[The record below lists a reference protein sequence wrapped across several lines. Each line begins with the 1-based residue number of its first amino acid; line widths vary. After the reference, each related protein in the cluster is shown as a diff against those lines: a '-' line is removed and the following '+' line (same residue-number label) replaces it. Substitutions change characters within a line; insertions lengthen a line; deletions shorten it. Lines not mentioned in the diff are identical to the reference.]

1 MRVSAT
7 VGLAEL
13 ALTGCT
19 LTSDHLYLFP
29 NGARLDDTIGAATE
43 IGLRFHPTRGA
54 MSIGESAGGLP
65 PDSLVE
71 REDAI
76 LRDMER
82 VVAAFHD
89 PAEGAMVRV
98 GLAPC
103 SPFSVSR
110 DLMRDAAV
118 LARDKGVM
126 LHTHLA
132 ENDEDVAYSLATFGC
147 RPGQYAE
154 DLGWT
159 GPDVWHAH
167 CVKLD
172 AGEIGLL
179 ARSGTGVAHCPCS
192 NCRLGSG
199 IAPVRAM
206 RDAGVTVGLGVDG
219 SASNDAG
226 SLVAEARQA
235 MLLQRVARGA
245 DAMSA
250 REALEIATRGGADV
264 LGRPDCGRIAPGKR
278 ADIAVW
284 DLSGVEA
291 AGAWDPVAALLLCAP
306 GSVRDLF
313 VEGRRVVAGGRI
325 ATLDLPVVLER
336 QRTLAALP
344 RVRAILLAKDRARP
358 GSGRRRGEDRRLA
371 GRIDD
376 RDRREGRKRVL
387 DRQRGQHRLDDQAG
401 GVAAPVELDEVGPA
415 RGAAGQHALPA
426 RRAGRGPAAATRGA
440 VRQPHAQPLGR
451 EPRRDR
457 IGAAAAVT
465 NRGDAACQQH
475 QGYQALH
482 SIAPQTG
489 QISGIS
495 RLAVIPS
502 MMLSGTPTFT

>member
-1 MRVSAT
+1 MSVVKRPEILIRNADVVVTMNAARDELAGADVLVRGGVIAAVGQGLVAPGAQVIEARGCVVTPGLVNTHHHLYQTLTRAVPGGQDALLFGWLKTLYPIWARFGPEEMFVSAK

-13 ALTGCT
+13 ALSGCT

-29 NGARLDDTIGAATE
+29 NGARLDDTIAAAAE

-76 LRDMER
+76 QTDMIR
-82 VVAAFHD
+82 VVDAFHD
-89 PAEGAMVRV
+89 PRPGAMVRV

-110 DLMRDAAV
+110 ELMRDAAL

-132 ENDEDVAYSLATFGC
+132 ENDEDIAYSLARFGC

-159 GPDVWHAH
+159 GQDVWHAH

-172 AGEIGLL
+172 GSEIELF
-179 ARSGTGVAHCPCS
+179 ARSLTGVAHCPCS

-206 RDAGVTVGLGVDG
+206 RDAGVRVGLGVDG

-226 SLVAEARQA
+226 NLVAEARMA

-250 REALEIATRGGADV
+250 REALEIATLGGAQV
-264 LGRPDCGRIAPGKR
+264 LGRDDLGSVEVGKR
-278 ADIAVW
+278 ADLAVW
-284 DLSGVEA
+284 DMTGIEA
-291 AGAWDPVAALLLCAP
+291 AGAWDPVAALLLSGPAR
-306 GSVRDLF
+306 VRDLL
-313 VEGRRVVAGGRI
+313 VEGRVVVAGGEV
-325 ATLDLPVVLER
+325 ATLDLPRLLER
-336 QRTLAALP
+336 QRALARALAA
-344 RVRAILLAKDRARP
+344 
-358 GSGRRRGEDRRLA
+358 
-371 GRIDD
+371 
-376 RDRREGRKRVL
+376 
-387 DRQRGQHRLDDQAG
+387 
-401 GVAAPVELDEVGPA
+401 
-415 RGAAGQHALPA
+415 
-426 RRAGRGPAAATRGA
+426 
-440 VRQPHAQPLGR
+440 
-451 EPRRDR
+451 
-457 IGAAAAVT
+457 
-465 NRGDAACQQH
+465 
-475 QGYQALH
+475 
-482 SIAPQTG
+482 
-489 QISGIS
+489 
-495 RLAVIPS
+495 
-502 MMLSGTPTFT
+502 